1 MSSRVKRFLAV
12 MMTAAFIVLGPIPF
26 ICMNSS
32 VNAEVGSIADGEDIT
47 YDKNGGVLAS
57 MGFDTSKMPDTY
69 DPDATTNPYGSDVS
83 MLNEVKEGVWF
94 DMKGASSSA
103 RSTILYGHNKKLNG
117 SYDEF
122 TSNPVSNDMSSWL
135 GEDDFVY
142 AAKCDITGDGR
153 DSALAVVYTHYGTND
168 RNIYMCL
175 YDPASGRHSEPFVIS
190 SFYQDPT
197 DLLLFN
203 YLVQSQLQITA
214 GDYDK
219 DSIDEIAVFSPAQ
232 GISEENKIMFFDLTD
247 GKDCKDPYN
256 KSSWRH
262 SWNYMLPLSSER
274 VITTNITG
282 GRYAVNMYN
291 NLDLTSGDADNDGIC
306 DLVISYG
313 ASDTDYGRGMT
324 EGDTSITRSI
334 PSKSVLLY
342 GSDTGQMLRDSQVI
356 SYGGTDLIRVSFAFG
371 DVDADGNEDMF
382 IAGQAQN
389 EQADNFSR
397 MIGRYIYDKEKAA
410 MTLESMQNMKVV
422 SGTWVNESGDTKK
435 FHSANGWDGY
445 YYSVPLM
452 KTNLA
457 VGKIMGDASDTK
469 IYLDSVLYSYD
480 GGKYEIADELE
491 EDEEV
496 IKGIYDKVIEL
507 SPDFSEEKVVEIL
520 CGEEVDL

>member
-12 MMTAAFIVLGPIPF
+12 IMTAAFIVLGPIPF

-232 GISEENKIMFFDLTD
+232 GISEENKIMFFWSESQSQQINFKTR
-247 GKDCKDPYN
+247 KN
-256 KSSWRH
+256 
-262 SWNYMLPLSSER
+262 LS
-274 VITTNITG
+274 
-282 GRYAVNMYN
+282 
-291 NLDLTSGDADNDGIC
+291 L
-306 DLVISYG
+306 
-313 ASDTDYGRGMT
+313 
-324 EGDTSITRSI
+324 
-334 PSKSVLLY
+334 
-342 GSDTGQMLRDSQVI
+342 
-356 SYGGTDLIRVSFAFG
+356 
-371 DVDADGNEDMF
+371 
-382 IAGQAQN
+382 
-389 EQADNFSR
+389 
-397 MIGRYIYDKEKAA
+397 
-410 MTLESMQNMKVV
+410 
-422 SGTWVNESGDTKK
+422 
-435 FHSANGWDGY
+435 
-445 YYSVPLM
+445 
-452 KTNLA
+452 
-457 VGKIMGDASDTK
+457 
-469 IYLDSVLYSYD
+469 
-480 GGKYEIADELE
+480 
-491 EDEEV
+491 
-496 IKGIYDKVIEL
+496 
-507 SPDFSEEKVVEIL
+507 
-520 CGEEVDL
+520 